1 MGEPTR
7 YIRAL
12 MKLLAT
18 LLLALS
24 LIAAGCGGDDEEE
37 KSADKPAATTQTQ
50 AQPDATTEPDTTTE
64 AAPPAESS
72 EEDQEAVREAVIKW
86 TFEGKCEYMTDKF
99 LEDQLLGLGD
109 SREEKCDLFEKQHQ
123 KPQYGEDD
131 LKIED
136 VNVTGAKASLI
147 VTSEI
152 APDIKS
158 RYDLVKS
165 GDQWQIDAAEL
176 E

>member
-1 MGEPTR
+1 MR
-7 YIRAL
+7 
-12 MKLLAT
+12 LLAAV
-18 LLLALS
+18 LLTLS

-37 KSADKPAATTQTQ
+37 KDGGQPAATTQTQ
-50 AQPDATTEPDTTTE
+50 PQTQPGTTTE
-64 AAPPAESS
+64 AAPPAEQGGS
-72 EEDQEAVREAVIKW
+72 EEDEEAVREAVTKW

-109 SREEKCDLFEKQHQ
+109 AREDRCELFEKQHQ
-123 KPQYGEDD
+123 KPQYSEDD

-136 VNVTGAKASLI
+136 VKVTGTKASLI

-158 RYDLVKS
+158 RYDLVKT